1 MRFEYYHKGLDPIP
15 KLSIDGTVANAIHFS
30 HWMGNETPASVK
42 ADTSTEIALNLVG
55 APNRDELTRGIE
67 LVTNNHFDTD
77 GVLSVWTVLTG
88 TRALDL
94 REGLIAAAEAGDFSE
109 FSSEAGVRASI
120 VIQGSDE
127 PTDEAGSPL
136 ARHLAGGAPFDE
148 ARAYELV
155 LPEVEKVLTRT
166 DDYEF
171 LWHDVWQ
178 RIVDSMESFERGSST
193 VQEFTDEKLSLILL
207 APDIFSSSGFR
218 PTKHG
223 APFTAITRNAHGE
236 LYLIARP
243 VTGGWSYRM
252 DFPYY
257 SWAETV
263 VRPHIIRRDFSA
275 LVAKLNQ
282 LEKMEEGNWRVDN
295 SEMASAIKFAADD
308 GSPGRSS
315 LAPETVVEETRAVL
329 RQTNATTTYGA
340 SGAQH

>member
-1 MRFEYYHKGLDPIP
+1 MRFEYYHEGLDSVP

-55 APNRDELTRGIE
+55 APDRDKLTEGID

-88 TRALDL
+88 PPALDL
-94 REGLIAAAEAGDFSE
+94 REELIAAAEAGDFSE
-109 FSSEAGVRASI
+109 FTGANGVRASI

-127 PTDEAGSPL
+127 PIDEGGSPL
-136 ARHLAGGAPFDE
+136 ARHLAGGAPIDD
-148 ARAYELV
+148 ARAYDLV
-155 LPEVEKVLTRT
+155 LPEVERVLTHT

-178 RIVDSMESFERGSST
+178 HIEDAMETFEKGSSS
-193 VQEFTDEKLSLILL
+193 VEEFADEKLSLILL
-207 APDIFSSSGFR
+207 APDVYSSTRFR

-223 APFTAITRNAHGE
+223 APFTAISRYSRGE

-257 SWAETV
+257 SWAETI
-263 VRPHIIRRDFSA
+263 VRPRIIRRDFSK
-275 LVAKLNQ
+275 LVARLNQ
-282 LEKMEEGNWRVDN
+282 LESVAEGNWKVDN
-295 SEMASAIKFAADD
+295 SEMASAVKFAEED
-308 GSPGRSS
+308 GSPGLSS
-315 LAPETVVEETRAVL
+315 LTPETVVNETRAAL
-329 RQTNATTTYGA
+329 RETSASTA
-340 SGAQH
+340 SGAQS